1 MFDRTITLTGAS
13 LALMKTGERG
23 KILRF
28 GNMDDRT
35 AVQLKTMGLVPGVAL
50 KLEQRS
56 PSFIVRVGNNLLRLN
71 DKMRRSIYVRI
82 T

>member
-23 KILRF
+23 RILRF
-28 GNMDDRT
+28 AKTDDRT
-35 AVQLKTMGLVPGVAL
+35 AGQLKTMGLAPGVSL

-56 PSFIVRVGNNLLRLN
+56 PSFIVKVGNNFLRLN
-71 DKMRRSIYVRI
+71 ERMRRSIYVRI
-82 T
+82 I